1 MKEYPRRD
9 VRNVAIIAHHGAG
22 KTSLAEAMLFLSG
35 ATQKLGKVDDGS
47 SILDYELEEQNRRM
61 SINSHVAF
69 YEWNDHLVNLVD
81 TPGFANFLF
90 EAESALRVVDG
101 AIVIVSAITG
111 VKAQTQK
118 FWQVAADLG
127 IPRVLFMNKLD
138 RERASFENAIADIE
152 KDLGIRPVPIT
163 IPVGEEENFKGV
175 VDVIEMKAHIYG
187 EGGKYSIESIPK
199 DLESQANVWRER
211 LVESVAEIN
220 DELLEKYLGGET
232 FDNALIYKMLREGV
246 LSAKIAPVYVGSAV
260 KLIGINLLMDGVFRN
275 LPSPLERQS
284 IKGHNTKGEEVEK
297 EPKVEESM
305 SAYVFKTISDP
316 YAGKISIMRIF
327 SGSMKA
333 DSTIFNTGKK
343 SREKIGQLF
352 RISGKKQFPVSPAL
366 FGDIVTV
373 NKLKDTETGDTLS
386 DEANPIIIPHQ
397 GMPQAVISYAIQP
410 KTRADE
416 DKLMSSLSRIREEDP
431 TVLSR
436 RDEETKEFLLSG
448 TGQVHVE
455 VTVDKLK
462 NKYGVNV
469 EMKTPKVPYKETIKA
484 IAKAEGKYIK
494 QTGGRGQYGDAWL
507 QVEPLQ
513 RSGGY
518 EFADRIVG
526 GVIPKNFIPSV
537 EKGVKEAMH
546 KGILAGY
553 PVVDVKVT
561 LFDGKYHPVD
571 SSDIAFKIAGSMGF
585 KKAMEMAQP
594 VLLEPIMRVES
605 ITPEDCLG
613 DVIGD
618 INARRG
624 KVSGV
629 EPQAGGHVVKALVP
643 MAEILTYAPEL
654 RSITSG
660 RGMFSM
666 EFSHYEEVP
675 SHLASRI
682 IVAVSKEKVA
692 EEE

>member
-1 MKEYPRRD
+1 MKEYPRRN

-69 YEWNDHLVNLVD
+69 YEWNDHFVNLVD

-90 EAESALRVVDG
+90 ETESTLRVVDG

-118 FWQVAADLG
+118 FWQIAADLG

-138 RERASFENAIADIE
+138 RERASFENGIADIE
-152 KDLGIRPVPIT
+152 KDLEIRPVPIT
-163 IPVGEEENFKGV
+163 IPIGEEESFKGV
-175 VDVIEMKAHIYG
+175 VDLIEMKAYMYG
-187 EGGKYSIESIPK
+187 EAGKYSVEGIPK
-199 DLESQANVWRER
+199 DLESQANTWRER

-260 KLIGINLLMDGVFRN
+260 KLIGVNLLMDGVCRN
-275 LPSPLERQS
+275 LPSPIERPS
-284 IKGHNTKGEEVEK
+284 IKAQNIKGEEVEK
-297 EPKVEESM
+297 EPKLEESM

-455 VTVDKLK
+455 ITVDKLK

-469 EMKTPKVPYKETIKA
+469 EMKTPKVPYKETIKMM
-484 IAKAEGKYIK
+484 AKAEGKYIK

-518 EFADRIVG
+518 EFVDRIVG

-594 VLLEPIMRVES
+594 VILEPIMRVES

-675 SHLASRI
+675 SHLASKI
-682 IVAVSKEKVA
+682 IEAVSKEKVA
-692 EEE
+692 EE